1 MNRDIKVYICEDDRA
16 LGNEIVLLLRDE
28 GIECALAHNS
38 VELEKLVLREP
49 PDLLLLDLQLHQ
61 ETGLDIAARYRSS
74 LPSLPVI
81 FLSAHASV
89 QNRIASYEAGA
100 VLFLGKPFA
109 PAELLAAIRS
119 IVSRSDVPPE
129 VKLDRIGKRLLGS
142 LRTRHLS
149 DKEFGLM
156 QRLALSYPEI
166 TPYQE
171 LIDGLG
177 LDPSKDARAYLEVIV
192 SRLRGKL
199 LRMHEPPLKILN
211 KARQGYVL
219 NQTVIVE

>member
-1 MNRDIKVYICEDDRA
+1 MNREIKVYVCEDDRA

-28 GIECALAHNS
+28 GIECALARNS

-61 ETGLDIAARYRSS
+61 ETGLDIAKRYRSS
-74 LPSLPVI
+74 LPNLPVI

-149 DKEFGLM
+149 DKEFDLI
-156 QRLALSYPEI
+156 QRLAFSYPEI
-166 TPYQE
+166 TSYQE

-192 SRLRGKL
+192 SRLRSKL
-199 LRMHEPPLKILN
+199 LRMHEPPLQILN

-219 NQTVIVE
+219 NQTVIVD